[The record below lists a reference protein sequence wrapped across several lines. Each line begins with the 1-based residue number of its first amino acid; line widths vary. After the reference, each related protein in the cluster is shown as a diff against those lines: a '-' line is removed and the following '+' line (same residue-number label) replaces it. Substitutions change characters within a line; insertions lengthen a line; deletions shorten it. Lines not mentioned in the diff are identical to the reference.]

1 MTIRNIWDSLIA
13 KLRRLALATIGLGPS
28 HRARSPHSRLQ
39 DLERV
44 SGRATL
50 AIVAGIGIEL
60 FALFYSKREWDS
72 ERIVSIVAD
81 VLIFFGLVVEYLV
94 IYETIEASRADRI
107 ESDREV
113 ANALNRAAEAE
124 AALIEHKTP
133 RRTAMTNANKAFLT
147 ERLTQ
152 FAGTEFDT
160 GMAGGPGEVMHFCW
174 DLEEVLHN
182 AGWHQLNWGAPG
194 LTFARNL
201 RPSAGLIMADN
212 VEIQLEPNN
221 RLGNNVAAMN
231 ALIEALRADP
241 RSLIYDE
248 WLAASRLSMMRIM
261 ARRTNAAT
269 VVA

>member
-241 RSLIYDE
+241 RSLD
-248 WLAASRLSMMRIM
+248 S
-261 ARRTNAAT
+261 
-269 VVA
+269 

>member
-1 MTIRNIWDSLIA
+1 MNSLTA

-28 HRARSPHSRLQ
+28 HRARSPHARLQ

-60 FALFYSKREWDS
+60 FALFYSKRDWDG

-81 VLIFFGLVVEYLV
+81 VLIFLGLVVEYLV

-133 RRTAMTNANKAFLT
+133 RRAAMTNANRALLT
-147 ERLTQ
+147 GRLTQ

-160 GMAGGPGEVMHFCW
+160 GMAGGPGEVMHGRFW
-174 DLEEVLHN
+174 PE
-182 AGWHQLNWGAPG
+182 
-194 LTFARNL
+194 
-201 RPSAGLIMADN
+201 
-212 VEIQLEPNN
+212 
-221 RLGNNVAAMN
+221 
-231 ALIEALRADP
+231 LRA
-241 RSLIYDE
+241 REARTQRQGLLQSGQL
-248 WLAASRLSMMRIM
+248 LSERKLG
-261 ARRTNAAT
+261 AD
-269 VVA
+269 